1 MRFSVIIPAHDA
13 EEFLGRALAS
23 INRQTFADYEVI
35 VVADACADRT
45 ADVAIAHGHTPIIS
59 TAGAPGLAR
68 NAGMDSAAGDYFL
81 FLDADDWFLRA
92 DAFAR
97 IAEAIEQTDEPH
109 LLHYGFMWGTTPFG
123 GLQPPQAPYHGGHW
137 HHVWSRAWHR
147 NAVGESRMVSL
158 PAGQD
163 TVFTMAF
170 MEKPGLTHAVYDF
183 PLVQHVLDR
192 PGSVTHTHLNR
203 KRSGDMSM
211 MHGLNEFLAAEQKR
225 ARMSPVLPTR

>member
-123 GLQPPQAPYHGGHW
+123 GLQPPQAPTTAATGTTCGRAPGTVTPSANRAW
-137 HHVWSRAWHR
+137 CRCPQARTRSSPWRSWRSRASPMPSTTSPSY
-147 NAVGESRMVSL
+147 NMFSTD
-158 PAGQD
+158 P
-163 TVFTMAF
+163 
-170 MEKPGLTHAVYDF
+170 
-183 PLVQHVLDR
+183 DR
-192 PGSVTHTHLNR
+192 
-203 KRSGDMSM
+203 
-211 MHGLNEFLAAEQKR
+211 
-225 ARMSPVLPTR
+225 

>member
-1 MRFSVIIPAHDA
+1 MRFSVIIPAHNA
-13 EEFLGRALAS
+13 EDFLGRALAS
-23 INRQTFADYEVI
+23 IDQQTFLDYEVI
-35 VVADACADRT
+35 VVADACADGT
-45 ADVAIAHGHTPIIS
+45 ADVAIAHGHTPLVS
-59 TAGAPGLAR
+59 TAGAPGPAR
-68 NAGMDSAAGDYFL
+68 NAGMDRAEGDYLL

-123 GLQPPQAPYHGGHW
+123 GIQPAQAPHHGGHW

-147 NAVGESRMVSL
+147 NAIGDSRMVPM

-163 TVFTMAF
+163 TVFTMSL

-192 PGSVTHTHLNR
+192 PGSVTHTHLRR
-203 KRSGDMSM
+203 KRAGDMSM
-211 MHGLNEFLAAEQKR
+211 MDGLMDFLRAEQEK
-225 ARMSPVLPTR
+225 ARGTPSPPTR